1 MKAFL
6 MHERADFD
14 LEADPPPLSADLA
27 QDLELGTLWNAMAAG
42 DQFLF
47 DVAQRA
53 MLNGLTDPDAIAYRQ
68 AVLTDCLAS
77 PAVVR
82 DLYDLAVTAVEGER
96 KVFYGLFFRDS
107 PEIILH
113 RSVEVLQFFTGL
125 LKTLRT
131 FADEQAGNFRSA
143 GFTRLFS
150 MLSAELSD
158 EYFAEIEAHL
168 STLKFRRG
176 VLISARLGS
185 GNLGTGY
192 VLRQP
197 REQGW
202 RDRLPLGGRDSLSF
216 LVAERDEAGMRA
228 LSKLNGRG
236 TNLVANATAQSAD
249 HILSFFRMLRAELAF
264 YIGCLNVHDRLTG
277 LGEPACFPVPLPPS
291 AGPDLSAQ
299 ELYDACLALHTSTA
313 VVGNDVAGS
322 GQSLIMITGANQG
335 GKSTFLR
342 SAGLAQLMMQ
352 AGMFVA
358 AREFRADVRDG
369 VFTHYKREED
379 ASMRSGKLDE
389 ELSRMSRII
398 DQIGPGAM
406 LLCNESFASTNE
418 REGAEI
424 ARQITGALLAR
435 GVKVLYVTHLFDLAN
450 GLYQQ
455 NMATALFLRAER
467 QAGGQRTFRIIPGA
481 PLPTSHGEDV
491 YQRIFGTERLD
502 VGAPPG

>member
-6 MHERADFD
+6 MHEQADFD
-14 LEADPPPLSADLA
+14 LDADPPPLSADLA

-53 MLNGLTDPDAIAYRQ
+53 LLSGLTDPDAIGYRQ

-82 DLYDLAVTAVEGER
+82 GLHDLAVAAVEGER

-107 PEIILH
+107 PEVVLH
-113 RSVEVLQFFTGL
+113 RSVEVLQFFSGL

-131 FADEQAGNFRSA
+131 VADEQAGNFRSA

-158 EYFAEIEAHL
+158 EYFAEIDTHL

-176 VLISARLGS
+176 VLISARLGA

-192 VLRQP
+192 VLRRPQ
-197 REQGW
+197 EQGW

-216 LVAERDEAGMRA
+216 QVAERDEAGLQA
-228 LSKLNGRG
+228 LSKLQGRG
-236 TNLVANATAQSAD
+236 LNLVANATAQSAD

-264 YIGCLNVHDRLTG
+264 YVGCLNAHDRLTG
-277 LGEPACFPVPLPPS
+277 LGGPVCFPVAVPS
-291 AGPDLSAQ
+291 GHPDLGAQ
-299 ELYDACLALHTSTA
+299 GLYDACLALHTGTA
-313 VVGNDVAGS
+313 VVGSDVAAG
-322 GQSLIMITGANQG
+322 GRSLIMITGANQG

-358 AREFRADVRDG
+358 AREFRADIRAG

-379 ASMRSGKLDE
+379 ASMRGGKLDE

-398 DQIGPGAM
+398 DQISPGSL

-424 ARQITGALLAR
+424 ARQIIRALLER
-435 GVKVLYVTHLFDLAN
+435 GVKVLYVTHLFDLAD
-450 GLYQQ
+450 GFYQQ
-455 NMATALFLRAER
+455 DMETALFLRAER
-467 QAGGQRTFRIIPGA
+467 QADGQRTFRITPGE

-491 YQRIFGTERLD
+491 YQRIFGTDRLD
-502 VGAPPG
+502 VSAPPG

>member
-14 LEADPPPLSADLA
+14 LDADPPPLSADVA

-53 MLNGLTDPDAIAYRQ
+53 MLSGLTDPDAIAYRQ

-82 DLYDLAVTAVEGER
+82 GLYDLAVAAVEGER

-107 PEIILH
+107 PEVILH
-113 RSVEVLQFFTGL
+113 RSVEVLQFFSGL

-131 FADEQAGNFRSA
+131 VADEQAGNFRSA

-150 MLSAELSD
+150 MLSSELSD
-158 EYFAEIEAHL
+158 EYFAEIDTHL

-176 VLISARLGS
+176 VLISARLGA

-202 RDRLPLGGRDSLSF
+202 RDRLPLGGRDSFSF
-216 LVAERDEAGMRA
+216 QVAERDEAGLRA
-228 LSKLNGRG
+228 LSRLQGRG
-236 TNLVANATAQSAD
+236 LNLVANATAQSAD

-264 YIGCLNVHDRLTG
+264 YVGCLNAHDRLTG
-277 LGEPACFPVPLPPS
+277 LSAPVCFPVPVP
-291 AGPDLSAQ
+291 AGHPDLSAHG
-299 ELYDACLALHTSTA
+299 LYDACLALHTGSA
-313 VVGNDVAGS
+313 VVSSDVAAGAR
-322 GQSLIMITGANQG
+322 SLVMITGANQG

-358 AREFRADVRDG
+358 ARDFRADVRTG

-389 ELSRMSRII
+389 ELSRMSGVI
-398 DQIGPGAM
+398 DQISPGSL

-424 ARQITGALLAR
+424 ARQITRALLER
-435 GVKVLYVTHLFDLAN
+435 GVKVLYVTHLFDLAD
-450 GLYQQ
+450 GFYQQ
-455 NMATALFLRAER
+455 HMETALFLRAER
-467 QAGGQRTFRIIPGA
+467 QPDGQRTFRIVPGE

-502 VGAPPG
+502 VSAPPG

>member
-6 MHERADFD
+6 MNERADFD
-14 LEADPPPLSADLA
+14 LAADPPPLSADLA
-27 QDLELGTLWNAMAAG
+27 QDLELGMLWNAMAAG

-47 DVAQRA
+47 DVARQA
-53 MLNGLTDPDAIAYRQ
+53 TLNGLADPDAIAYRQ

-82 DLYDLAVTAVEGER
+82 DLYDLAVAAVEGER

-113 RSVEVLQFFTGL
+113 RSVEVLQFFTGV
-125 LKTLRT
+125 LKSLRT
-131 FADEQAGNFRSA
+131 VADEQAGNFRSA

-176 VLISARLGS
+176 VLISARLGP

-202 RDRLPLGGRDSLSF
+202 RDRLPLGGRDSF
-216 LVAERDEAGMRA
+216 TFQVAERDEAGMRA
-228 LSKLNGRG
+228 LSKLTGRG
-236 TNLVANATAQSAD
+236 TNLVANAAGQSAD
-249 HILSFFRMLRAELAF
+249 HMLSFFRMLRAELAF
-264 YIGCLNVHDRLTG
+264 YIGCLNVHDRLAR
-277 LGEPACFPVPLPPS
+277 LGEPVCFPVPLPP
-291 AGPDLSAQ
+291 GQPDLSAQ
-299 ELYDACLALHTSTA
+299 GLYDACLALHTGTA
-313 VVGNDVAGS
+313 VVGNDVQAG
-322 GQSLIMITGANQG
+322 GQSLIMVTGANQG

-379 ASMRSGKLDE
+379 ASMRGGKLDE
-389 ELSRMSRII
+389 ELSRMSRIV
-398 DQIGPGAM
+398 DQISPGAV

-424 ARQITGALLAR
+424 ARQITRALLAR

-455 NMATALFLRAER
+455 NMAKALFLRAER
-467 QAGGQRTFRIIPGA
+467 QADGQRTFCVIPGA

-491 YQRIFGTERLD
+491 YQRIFAADLD
-502 VGAPPG
+502 RSAAR

>member
-6 MHERADFD
+6 MHEHADFD
-14 LEADPPPLSADLA
+14 LESDPPPLSADLA

-42 DQFLF
+42 DHFLF

-53 MLNGLTDPDAIAYRQ
+53 MLNGLTDPGAIAYRQ

-82 DLYDLAVTAVEGER
+82 GLYELAVTAVEGER
-96 KVFYGLFFRDS
+96 KVFYSLFFRDS
-107 PEIILH
+107 PEVILH
-113 RSVEVLQFFTGL
+113 RSVEVLQFFSGL

-131 FADEQAGNFRSA
+131 VADEQAGNFRSA
-143 GFTRLFS
+143 GFTQLFS

-158 EYFAEIEAHL
+158 EYFAEIDTHL

-176 VLISARLGS
+176 VLVSARLGS
-185 GNLGTGY
+185 GNLGSGY

-197 REQGW
+197 RELGW
-202 RDRLPLGGRDSLSF
+202 RDRLPLGGRDSFSF
-216 LVAERDEAGMRA
+216 QVADRDEAGLRA
-228 LSKLNGRG
+228 LSNLQGRG
-236 TNLVANATAQSAD
+236 LNLVANATAQSAD
-249 HILSFFRMLRAELAF
+249 HILNFFRMLRAELAF
-264 YIGCLNVHDRLTG
+264 YVGCLNVHDRLTG
-277 LGEPACFPVPLPPS
+277 LGEPVTFPVPLPP
-291 AGPDLSAQ
+291 AQPDLSAQ
-299 ELYDACLALHTSTA
+299 GLYDACLALHTGSA
-313 VVGNDVAGS
+313 VVGSDVRAG
-322 GQSLIMITGANQG
+322 GRSLIMITGANQG

-358 AREFRADVRDG
+358 AREFRADARDG

-389 ELSRMSRII
+389 ELSRMSRIV
-398 DQIGPGAM
+398 DQIGPGSL

-424 ARQITGALLAR
+424 ARQITRALLGR
-435 GVKVLYVTHLFDLAN
+435 GVKVLYVTHLFELASSF
-450 GLYQQ
+450 YQQ
-455 NMATALFLRAER
+455 NLETALFLRAER
-467 QAGGQRTFRIIPGA
+467 QADGQRTFRITPEA

-491 YQRIFGTERLD
+491 YQRVFAADLGRS
-502 VGAPPG
+502 AAR

>member
-125 LKTLRT
+125 LKALRT
-131 FADEQAGNFRSA
+131 FADERAGNFRSA

-158 EYFAEIEAHL
+158 DYFAEIEAHL

-176 VLISARLGS
+176 VLISARLGA

-197 REQGW
+197 HEQGW

-228 LSKLNGRG
+228 LSRLNGRG

-277 LGEPACFPVPLPPS
+277 LGEPACFPVPLPS
-291 AGPDLSAQ
+291 RAEPDLSAQ
-299 ELYDACLALHTSTA
+299 ELYDACLALHTGAT
-313 VVGNDVAGS
+313 VVGNHVAAS
-322 GQSLIMITGANQG
+322 GRSLIMVTGANQG

-342 SAGLAQLMMQ
+342 SVGLAQLMMQ

-379 ASMRSGKLDE
+379 ASMSGGKLDE

-398 DQIGPGAM
+398 DQIRPGAV

-424 ARQITGALLAR
+424 ARQITRALLGR
-435 GVKVLYVTHLFDLAN
+435 GIKVLYVTHLFDLAD
-450 GLYQQ
+450 GFYRQDI
-455 NMATALFLRAER
+455 ATALFLRAER
-467 QAGGQRTFRIIPGA
+467 ETDGQRTFRIIPGP